1 MHLTSA
7 STLASI
13 PVYERQRAYRHDRAS
28 AMAKDKRKTLWM
40 GIPGVISLMEDHD
53 GRLSILDGQHRVG
66 MMALL
71 AEERRRVRERGGD
84 GDGDGDELDSLDL
97 ENVLVEVFVSRRFRD
112 DLDRR
117 AVVNATGGGSGGDD
131 DDMAAIFTEINKAEP
146 VKLLDMPGVANK
158 RTRDIIDHAASHFHD
173 AYPAMFSTS
182 ARCRAPHLNLDNLRD
197 ALFASEVIQRER
209 MGSGGELVRW
219 ISRRNDELRERY
231 GDDGKGGRESS
242 AKKNDEDDGA
252 VAAEMNETALKKARK
267 HDFYLGLESTWLLHK
282 K

>member
-1 MHLTSA
+1 M
-7 STLASI
+7 
-13 PVYERQRAYRHDRAS
+13 V
-28 AMAKDKRKTLWM
+28 MAKDKRKTLWM
-40 GIPGVISLMEDHD
+40 GIPGVISLMEDDD

-71 AEERRRVRERGGD
+71 AEERRKVRERGGV
-84 GDGDGDELDSLDL
+84 GVGVGVGGDELDSLDL
-97 ENVLVEVFVSRRFRD
+97 ENVLVEVFVSRRSRD
-112 DLDRR
+112 DADRR
-117 AVVNATGGGSGGDD
+117 AVPAAAAGFGGGGVGDE

-146 VKLLDMPGVANK
+146 VKLLDLPGVTTK
-158 RTRDIIDHAASHFHD
+158 RTRDIIDHAASHYRD

-219 ISRRNDELRERY
+219 MSRRNDELRERY
-231 GDDGKGGRESS
+231 GDDNGGGGGGGSLEE
-242 AKKNDEDDGA
+242 KKDGGNGGAAAAEDDKIISIS
-252 VAAEMNETALKKARK
+252 ETVLRKARN
-267 HDFYLGLESTWLLHK
+267 HDFYLGLESTWLYK

>member
-1 MHLTSA
+1 MGPQIARLPYKRVHLTPA

-13 PVYERQRAYRHDRAS
+13 PVYERQRAYRHDRAMV
-28 AMAKDKRKTLWM
+28 MAKDKRKTLWM
-40 GIPGVISLMEDHD
+40 GIPGVISLMEDDD

-71 AEERRRVRERGGD
+71 AEERRKVRERGGV
-84 GDGDGDELDSLDL
+84 GVGVGVGGDELDSLDL
-97 ENVLVEVFVSRRFRD
+97 ENVLVEVFVSRRSRD
-112 DLDRR
+112 DADRR
-117 AVVNATGGGSGGDD
+117 AVPAAAAGFGGGGVGDE

-146 VKLLDMPGVANK
+146 VKLLDLPGVTTK
-158 RTRDIIDHAASHFHD
+158 RTRDIIDHAASHYRD

-219 ISRRNDELRERY
+219 MSRRNDELRERY
-231 GDDGKGGRESS
+231 GDDNGGGGGGGRWRRRRT
-242 AKKNDEDDGA
+242 
-252 VAAEMNETALKKARK
+252 AAMAAPRLRRTTR
-267 HDFYLGLESTWLLHK
+267 
-282 K
+282 